1 MGLFDFVKGAGEKL
15 FGSSEPEEAAK
26 ADPAKPAFDP
36 DFTAQQL
43 QRKVEKLGLPVEGL
57 SVGFAEGVA
66 TVSGRVPSREVAEK
80 IVLQLGNTT
89 IVEGV
94 EDQLEVEAPAAVG
107 QEAAVVQE
115 AVVAAAEPAPVPEP
129 TAPAA
134 VFYTVQKG
142 DTLSKIAKEQ
152 YGTWKRYPE
161 IFEANT
167 PMLKDPDLIY
177 PGQVL
182 RIPGAK
188 LA

>member
-36 DFTAQQL
+36 VFTAQQL
-43 QRKVEKLGLPVEGL
+43 QNKVEKLGLPVEGL
-57 SVGFAEGVA
+57 AVVFSNGVA
-66 TVSGRVPSREVAEK
+66 TVRGRVPSREVAEK

-94 EDQLEVEAPAAVG
+94 EDQLEVEAPAP
-107 QEAAVVQE
+107 VVQE
-115 AVVAAAEPAPVPEP
+115 AAVAAAEPAAQPEP
-129 TAPAA
+129 APQPAAPAA
-134 VFYTVQKG
+134 VFYTVKKG

-188 LA
+188 LS